1 MKIPDMGDFVLFFL
15 IIRIQNLYKSIFI
28 LDLADSKLL
37 ECIAAIILII
47 QTSLR
52 TFNNCIISAEGALRG
67 PMSNDDYPLHSIHP
81 Q

>member
-37 ECIAAIILII
+37 ECIAIILII